1 MNRKYEIFL
10 ALLYVLNLGMS
21 IVSGNYVAAMGWGCA
36 LLAQL
41 RIMDIVRID

>member
-1 MNRKYEIFL
+1 MNKNVEIFL
-10 ALLYVLNLGMS
+10 ALLYALNVGMS

-41 RIMDIVRID
+41 RIMDVIRID

>member
-1 MNRKYEIFL
+1 
-10 ALLYVLNLGMS
+10 MS

-41 RIMDIVRID
+41 RIMNLIKID

>member
-1 MNRKYEIFL
+1 MNKKYEIFL
-10 ALLYVLNLGMS
+10 TLLYVLNVGMT

-41 RIMDIVRID
+41 RIMGVIKID

>member
-1 MNRKYEIFL
+1 MNKNVEIFL
-10 ALLYVLNLGMS
+10 AVLYVFNVGLA

-41 RIMDIVRID
+41 RIMDVIKID

>member
-10 ALLYVLNLGMS
+10 ALLYVLNLGMG
-21 IVSGNYVAAMGWGCA
+21 IVSGNYVASMGWACA

-41 RIMDIVRID
+41 RIMDVIRID

>member
-10 ALLYVLNLGMS
+10 ALLYVLNVGMA
-21 IVSGNYVAAMGWGCA
+21 IASGNYVAAMGWGCA

-41 RIMDIVRID
+41 RIMDVIKID

>member
-10 ALLYVLNLGMS
+10 ALLYVFNVGLA

-41 RIMDIVRID
+41 RIMDVIKID

>member
-41 RIMDIVRID
+41 RIMNLIKID

>member
-1 MNRKYEIFL
+1 MNKNFERFL
-10 ALLYVLNLGMS
+10 ALLYVLNLGMG

-41 RIMDIVRID
+41 RIMDIIRID

>member
-1 MNRKYEIFL
+1 MNRNVEIFL
-10 ALLYVLNLGMS
+10 AVLYVINVGMT

-41 RIMDIVRID
+41 RIMDVIKID

>member
-1 MNRKYEIFL
+1 MNRNVERFL
-10 ALLYVLNLGMS
+10 AVLYVLNVGMT

-41 RIMDIVRID
+41 RIMGIIKID

>member
-41 RIMDIVRID
+41 RIMDIIRID

>member
-10 ALLYVLNLGMS
+10 ALLYVFNVGLA

-36 LLAQL
+36 LLTQL
-41 RIMDIVRID
+41 RIMDVIKID